1 MEKEEQVQTIADL
14 KAQLATIS
22 GEKADLEKR
31 LLIRETEVKKL
42 RRDASEVLNL
52 KEELSALREA
62 SSKIIP

>member
-1 MEKEEQVQTIADL
+1 MEKEEQVQTIADP